1 MAAGE
6 FGAKAAAKPSKSF
19 LVIRVKVQQIFPRRF
34 KIKNMQPGTRKFLR
48 FLQSWVINT
57 LAVALAVIILRG
69 HIQCES
75 NGILVLAAL
84 LLGILN
90 AFVRP
95 ILMLIA
101 LPLLIFTLGLFT
113 LVINALLLYFVGF
126 LLKPSFSVDSFGHAF
141 LGALIISIISVA
153 LNALTGNARVSVQHR
168 RPPGPPQNPGGG
180 NGPVIDV

>member
-1 MAAGE
+1 
-6 FGAKAAAKPSKSF
+6 
-19 LVIRVKVQQIFPRRF
+19 
-34 KIKNMQPGTRKFLR
+34 MQPGSQKLLR
-48 FLQSWVINT
+48 FVQSWIINT
-57 LAVALAVIILRG
+57 VAVLVAAAVLHN
-69 HIQCES
+69 HITYD
-75 NGILVLAAL
+75 GKLVNLLVASL

-126 LLKPSFSVDSFGHAF
+126 LMSPSFKVDSFGYAF
-141 LGALIISIISVA
+141 LGAFIMSGISVA
-153 LNALTGNARVSVQHR
+153 LNALTGNARVTVRR
-168 RPPGPPQNPGGG
+168 RPPGPPNDSGGG